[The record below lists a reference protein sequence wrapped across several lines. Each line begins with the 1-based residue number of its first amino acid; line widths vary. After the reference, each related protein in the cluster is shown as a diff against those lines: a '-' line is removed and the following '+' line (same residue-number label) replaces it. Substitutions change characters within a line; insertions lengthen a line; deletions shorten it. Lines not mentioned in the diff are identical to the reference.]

1 MISFILVNSIFGYK
15 LFEFLLWHLGY
26 MKDEWVDNPY
36 ENEFF
41 EYKSGLFQLRII
53 YFIILLILVI
63 PLILQKDLESL
74 KWLN

>member
-1 MISFILVNSIFGYK
+1 
-15 LFEFLLWHLGY
+15 
-26 MKDEWVDNPY
+26 MKEEWVDNPY